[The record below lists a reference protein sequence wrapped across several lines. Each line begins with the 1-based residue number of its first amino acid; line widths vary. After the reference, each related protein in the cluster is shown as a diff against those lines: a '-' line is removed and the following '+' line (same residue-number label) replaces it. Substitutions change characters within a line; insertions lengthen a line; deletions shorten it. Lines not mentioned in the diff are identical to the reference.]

1 MYYVYILRC
10 EDDTLY
16 TGITTDVRR
25 RIDEQREDKVKGAKY
40 TKAHKPKEIAAAWEA
55 GTKSDASKLEYRI
68 KKLGRAE
75 KEELILKIS
84 ENIETES
91 IAKEEDSKPEQ
102 YVPLNGWW
110 GYPKDIKVAKRS
122 GDDLLVL
129 VNKEYRL
136 EESYAPK
143 DLVPASNAGI
153 RKGESHKLRE
163 IVINDLRELGE
174 QAKNDGIDL
183 SVRSAYR
190 SYADQLYTYNYWV
203 KVNGNNPNE
212 GDKVSARAGHSQHQ
226 LGTVV
231 DFSSAE
237 IQDGIGGQFHT
248 TKAAKWLA
256 ENAWKYGFVIAFPK
270 GYESVTGYN
279 YESWHYRYIGKE
291 NAQEMMN
298 RGEILEIYL
307 RNKNN

>member
-1 MYYVYILRC
+1 MFKILR
-10 EDDTLY
+10 EIILLAISLVISVNNSQINNDIDSGNETANQS
-16 TGITTDVRR
+16 GI
-25 RIDEQREDKVKGAKY
+25 E
-40 TKAHKPKEIAAAWEA
+40 
-55 GTKSDASKLEYRI
+55 
-68 KKLGRAE
+68 
-75 KEELILKIS
+75 

-174 QAKNDGIDL
+174 QARNDGIDL

-203 KVNGNNPNE
+203 KVNGNNPND

-270 GYESVTGYN
+270 GQESVTGYN